1 MTCFTILQKGLLV
14 AKSTKKIE
22 VNKDVLETSLS
33 FRSTLK
39 SAVDRQ
45 KLIAGLD
52 MSISTIQR
60 FCVKT
65 YGVSFDEAKDIFS
78 SDIPLQLMQ
87 KAVELALSG
96 NATMLIFCL
105 KNLCGWKDN
114 PDEKTDDTP
123 VKIVYK
129 TASGS

>member
-1 MTCFTILQKGLLV
+1 M
-14 AKSTKKIE
+14 AKSTKKIT

-33 FRSTLK
+33 YRSTLK
-39 SAVDRQ
+39 GAVDRQ
-45 KLIAGLD
+45 KLIAGFN

-65 YGVSFDEAKDIFS
+65 YGVPFEEAKDIFS
-78 SDIPLQLMQ
+78 SDIPLQLIA
-87 KAVELALSG
+87 KAVDLALAG

-123 VKIVYK
+123 VKVVYN
-129 TASGS
+129 TARAS